1 MRKEI
6 EVVLELGKN
15 KNRNIKTAAKLGEE
29 IGKTLKEEK
38 SKNRNIKIATYIL
51 CLCWLVYSE
60 YLVAKKEKAVEGADQ
75 KIAA

>member
-6 EVVLELGKN
+6 EVVLELGKS
-15 KNRNIKTAAKLGEE
+15 NRNIKTARKLGTE

-38 SKNRNIKIATYIL
+38 SKKKNIKIATYIL

-60 YLVAKKEKAVEGADQ
+60 YLVAKKEKAVEGGDE

>member
-6 EVVLELGKN
+6 EVVLELGKS
-15 KNRNIKTAAKLGEE
+15 NRNIKTARKLGTE

-38 SKNRNIKIATYIL
+38 SKKKNIKIATYIL

-60 YLVAKKEKAVEGADQ
+60 YLVAKKKEKAAEGGDE